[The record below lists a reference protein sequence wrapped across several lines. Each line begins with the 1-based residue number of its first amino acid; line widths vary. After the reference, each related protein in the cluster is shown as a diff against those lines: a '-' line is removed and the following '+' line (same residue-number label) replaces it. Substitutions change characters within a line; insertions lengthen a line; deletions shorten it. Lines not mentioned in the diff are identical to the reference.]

1 MTPNNDNITL
11 DSKIEEIKK
20 MKQQLPEGFSIER
33 LKLSVA
39 QFLEERSIKNEN
51 KLSNKN
57 GHKII

>member
-11 DSKIEEIKK
+11 DSKIEAIKK